1 MNNLIKNYLKLNI
14 SFFALHLLTWKLV
27 QLIDLNYALL
37 YLLQFLIFSLIVVYL
52 KIFKYSLVLVSIP
65 VAILYLITVISFID
79 RSLTV
84 QMLLLYANNDSV
96 TLQSIFELDSLST
109 TSLISMR
116 LEEQQNSGLIKL
128 IENDIHVTNR
138 GKLFTNVYKYFS
150 NFYS

>member
-14 SFFALHLLTWKLV
+14 SFFVLHLLTWKLM
-27 QLIDLNYALL
+27 QLIDLNYTLL
-37 YLLQFLIFSLIVVYL
+37 YLLQFVIFSMIVVYL

-84 QMLLLYANNDSV
+84 QMFLLYANNDLV
-96 TLQSIFELDSLST
+96 TLQSIFEVDSFST
-109 TSLISMR
+109 SSLVSMR
-116 LEEQQNSGLIKL
+116 LEEQQNSGLIEL
-128 IENDIHVTNR
+128 IENDIRVTNR
-138 GKLFTNVYKYFS
+138 GKLFINVYKYFS

>member
-14 SFFALHLLTWKLV
+14 S
-27 QLIDLNYALL
+27 LNYALL

-84 QMLLLYANNDSV
+84 QMLLLYANNDLV